1 MGSRVARSSP
11 LWAGCLSDAAKPVNL
26 TRDDLMSNEMTE
38 LKIIGMT
45 CASCVVHV
53 KEALEKIPGVHRAD
67 VSYASGK
74 AELKVDE
81 GASREQM
88 QAAVEALG

>member
-1 MGSRVARSSP
+1 
-11 LWAGCLSDAAKPVNL
+11 
-26 TRDDLMSNEMTE
+26 MSNEMTE

-88 QAAVEALG
+88 QAAVEALGYRAAFEDAMVQARPGPVSYTHL

>member
-1 MGSRVARSSP
+1 
-11 LWAGCLSDAAKPVNL
+11 
-26 TRDDLMSNEMTE
+26 MSNVMTE

-67 VSYASGK
+67 VSYASGR

-81 GASREQM
+81 AVSREQM
-88 QAAVEALG
+88 QAAVEALGYRAAFEDITLLPVPACSIRHGAG